1 MRNYEKLIYKFAYDS
16 VDRWSFSE
24 LVEYAEKSVINK
36 GLIKMKEN
44 PDLMIE
50 EMKEFWLVDDL
61 SEINPDDFKV

>member
-1 MRNYEKLIYKFAYDS
+1 
-16 VDRWSFSE
+16 
-24 LVEYAEKSVINK
+24 
-36 GLIKMKEN
+36 MKEN